1 MEWLV
6 PYVEALPN
14 WAQYALLALDYGIRI
29 AAIGIIPGRRRPTA
43 AMAWLLAIFFIPLV
57 GLALFLLIGT
67 NKLNEKRTKKQ
78 QQVTKHIMAESE
90 GFEENWSEV
99 DAPEW
104 VHKAAGLNRNLSG
117 LPGVD
122 GNTVRLHADYHDALA
137 AMAADVRAAKSTVSV
152 EFYILS
158 VDSTTEDFFA
168 ALTEAVERGV
178 TVRLLYDHIG
188 SARVNGY
195 RQTKKF
201 LTESGIQF
209 RRMLPINPFRNE
221 WRRPDLRN
229 HRKIVVIDQEI
240 AYSGSLNMI
249 EPEYRKKKNHTIGRQ
264 WVEVMARFEGP
275 IAAEHLAVFA
285 TDWYIESGESLSDAL
300 KLHSEM
306 SRPGHVTCQVVPSG
320 PGFHTENNLRFFNML
335 FYAAKERISVTSP
348 YFVPDDSL
356 LTAMTTAALRGV
368 DVELFVSEKGDQ
380 FMVDHAQRSYYEELM
395 EAGVKIYRYPKPY
408 VLHAKH
414 ITVDDT
420 LAVIGSSNMDQRS
433 FSLNA
438 EVSVMMIGSE
448 IVEQMRVI
456 EDRYRSLSKPL
467 DLEEWRARP
476 RIGRFMDN
484 VCRLTS
490 GLQ

>member
-1 MEWLV
+1 MEWLI
-6 PYVEALPN
+6 PGFDALPH
-14 WAQYALLALDYGIRI
+14 WAQYVIIGIDYAIRI

-43 AMAWLLAIFFIPLV
+43 AMAWLLAIFFIPVL

-67 NKLNEKRTKKQ
+67 NKLNEKRTEKQ
-78 QQVTKHIMAESE
+78 KQVTRLIMAQSE
-90 GFEENWSEV
+90 GFEENWSEA
-99 DAPEW
+99 DAPAW
-104 VHKAAGLNRNLSG
+104 VHQAACLNRNLSG

-122 GNTVRLHADYHDALA
+122 GNSVTLYPDYLEAIE
-137 AMAADVRAAKSTVSV
+137 AMTEEIRTAERYICV

-158 VDSTTEDFFA
+158 YDDTTAAFF
-168 ALTEAVERGV
+168 EAIKDAVARGV
-178 TVRLLYDHIG
+178 KVRLLYDHIG
-188 SARVNGY
+188 TARVSGY
-195 RQTKKF
+195 LKTKKF
-201 LTESGIQF
+201 LRDSGIDF
-209 RRMLPINPFRNE
+209 HRMLPINPFRNE

-229 HRKIVVIDQEI
+229 HRKIVIIDENI

-249 EPEYRKKKNHTIGRQ
+249 ERGYRKRRNHKLGRQ

-275 IAAEHLAVFA
+275 ATAEHLAVFA
-285 TDWYIESGESLSDAL
+285 TDWYMESGESVANAL
-300 KLHSEM
+300 KLHSDM
-306 SRPGHVTCQVVPSG
+306 RRPGHVTCQVVPSG
-320 PGFHTENNLRFFNML
+320 PGYRMENNLRFFNVL

-356 LTAMTTAALRGV
+356 LMSMTSAAMRGV

-380 FMVDHAQRSYYEELM
+380 FMVDHAQRSYYEELL
-395 EAGVKIYRYPKPY
+395 EAGVKIYRYPAPY

-414 ITVDDT
+414 ITVDDD

-438 EVSVMMIGSE
+438 EISVMMIGPD
-448 IVEQMRVI
+448 IVREMRKI
-456 EDRYRSLSKPL
+456 EDEYRAVSKPL
-467 DLEEWRARP
+467 DLEAWRQRS
-476 RIGRFMDN
+476 RLSRYMDN